1 MRRRSLPLAVLVVLA
16 ILSLA
21 VAAIAADKVPPRTND
36 GRNVYRTEA
45 VRAYVE
51 GFEGTFPPAGWTHTI
66 TNPAYTW
73 IQDFATPYEGAAA
86 AYVPWQ
92 DVIPQDE
99 ALSFVH
105 TIDSAANEDHL
116 IFATEGSVY
125 WATNANFTVEVD
137 GVEVYN
143 FLNEFTAGNWIWD
156 TVDVDLSA
164 YDGQTVTIAFIY
176 AGNDGADHYFDAVSI
191 DEGAPP
197 PPPPPANDLCEN
209 AIDLQA
215 QGLNEFVVDLC
226 LAADDYSALS
236 GGCTGYSSA
245 GKDLVYKIY
254 LDLGETFSASMQGTH
269 DAALWLVTDC
279 ADAVNTCVVGADET
293 VSEGYETITY
303 AAAAAGWYYMI
314 VDGYGTDSCST
325 TTVNIS
331 APVSNEDASWSDVKS
346 MYR

>member
-1 MRRRSLPLAVLVVLA
+1 MRRRLLPLVILA

-21 VAAIAADKVPPRTND
+21 IAAIAADKVPPRTND

-51 GFEGTFPPAGWTHTI
+51 GFEGAFPPAGWLQTI

-73 IQDFATPYEGAAA
+73 VQDFATPFEGAAA

-92 DVIPQDE
+92 AGIPQDE
-99 ALSFVH
+99 ALSFVY
-105 TIDSAANEDHL
+105 TINSAANEDHL
-116 IFATEGSVY
+116 IFATEGSMY
-125 WATNANFTVEVD
+125 WAANANFTVEVD

-156 TVDVDLSA
+156 LVDVDLSA

-176 AGNDGADHYFDAVSI
+176 AGDDGADHYFDAVAI

-209 AIDLQA
+209 AIDLRE
-215 QGLNEFVVDLC
+215 QGLTDFVVDLC
-226 LAADDYSALS
+226 LAANDYSALS
-236 GGCTGYSSA
+236 GGCTGYTST
-245 GKDLVYKIY
+245 GKDLVYKIF
-254 LDLGETFSASMQGTH
+254 LGLGETITASMQGTH

-279 ADAVNTCVVGADET
+279 ADAANTCVVGADAT

-303 AAAAAGWYYMI
+303 VAPAAGWFYMI
-314 VDGYGTDSCST
+314 VDGYGTDSCSL
-325 TTVNIS
+325 TTVSID